1 MKVLVTGANGFIGR
15 NLVSDFAAFG
25 HSVKAAARDQM
36 TQMPENVR
44 SVSFPSLNSVSD
56 FSATVGGCDVVIHA
70 AARVHVMQEASLDPL
85 AEFRAANVDGTIA
98 LARAAVVA
106 GVRQFVFLSSI
117 KVNGEETRNGYP
129 FCPTD
134 PSNPQ
139 DAYAVSKSEAESAL
153 LEIAKES
160 GMAVTII
167 RPPLVYGPGVKGNF
181 RTMMAV
187 VARGLPLPL
196 GGINNRRS
204 LIYVKNLTS
213 LIVTVALNPS
223 AYGKVLLAS
232 DGLDLST
239 SALLRMIGDGLERPN
254 RLLPMPQVI
263 QKLALLVTSD
273 NSAVR
278 RLLGSLQID
287 DQSTCDN
294 VGWSPPYSV
303 EQGIAETT
311 LQYLRSLNL

>member
-1 MKVLVTGANGFIGR
+1 MKVLITGANGFVGQ

-25 HSVKAAARDQM
+25 HTVKAAARDEM
-36 TQMPENVR
+36 TKMAENVTWLP
-44 SVSFPSLNSVSD
+44 FPSLSSVSD
-56 FSATVGGCDVVIHA
+56 FSAVVGGCDVVIHA

-129 FCPTD
+129 FCATD

-213 LIVTVALNPS
+213 LIVTVALNS
-223 AYGKVLLAS
+223 GAYGKVLLAS
-232 DGLDLST
+232 DSVDLST
-239 SALLRMIGDGLERPN
+239 SALLRMIGDGLERPT

-263 QKLALLVTSD
+263 QKLALLITSD

-287 DQSTCDN
+287 DQSTCDS
-294 VGWSPPYSV
+294 VGWSPPYSA

-311 LQYLRSLNL
+311 LQYLRSLNR